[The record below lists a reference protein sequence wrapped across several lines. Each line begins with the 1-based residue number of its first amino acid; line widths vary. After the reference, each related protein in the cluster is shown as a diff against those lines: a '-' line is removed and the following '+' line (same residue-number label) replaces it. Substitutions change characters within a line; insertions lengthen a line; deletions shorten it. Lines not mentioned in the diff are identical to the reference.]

1 LQSLPGNSDWGRNGR
16 LSRGTSPSLS
26 LSGRLKSRNFPSRR
40 AMRIT
45 FTLSPVCCQLL
56 NYSYRMTASC
66 RMNGNG
72 RSALF
77 CREPA
82 CSGNP
87 RRVSGME
94 IRQRTGHLGI
104 GAAGE
109 LSVLSADITNGL
121 RKRQSETNATNDH
134 ETCRPILIHTRSKTL
149 LIAGNAGA
157 GSTTR
162 STNTAGMEFVAA
174 NIGINDLTA
183 DSTSGQA
190 RTLLFTADASSV
202 TGFPYKIDCGDFLL
216 ICAACTTTPTT
227 IFDGFTFDLA
237 IDNTTHGAIG
247 EFVGTSSPGAVS
259 GNTRTIVVSRVPLP
273 PDPVQATLQWQF
285 RRDSLRQFGNHS
297 VRCS

>member
-1 LQSLPGNSDWGRNGR
+1 
-16 LSRGTSPSLS
+16 
-26 LSGRLKSRNFPSRR
+26 
-40 AMRIT
+40 
-45 FTLSPVCCQLL
+45 
-56 NYSYRMTASC
+56 
-66 RMNGNG
+66 MNGNG

-273 PDPVQATLQWQF
+273 PGPGTGNPPVAVSTRQPSAIWESLCSLLLIPAIRGTLRCPASHF
-285 RRDSLRQFGNHS
+285 RFRARDTGEVRRHPAHARLFGRKELRRS
-297 VRCS
+297 